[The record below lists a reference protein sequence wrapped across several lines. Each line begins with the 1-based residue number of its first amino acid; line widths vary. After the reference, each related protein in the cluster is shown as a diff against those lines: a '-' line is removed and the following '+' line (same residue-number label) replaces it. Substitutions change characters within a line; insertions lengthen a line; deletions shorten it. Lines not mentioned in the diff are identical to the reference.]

1 MQSKPSRWPWVLV
14 VLVVAGAGWWLFRQN
29 LPGTSD
35 TIATEAP
42 AGAQQAPLASPPAQL
57 PPEQEQPAIQHPV
70 DTSASADAAAPALP
84 ALGDSDAPAW
94 EALSQDVGDDGALAL
109 LLREHLIQ
117 RIVVMVD
124 NLTLPSLTRSAMAV
138 NPVEGSL
145 QVQESDTGMVIAPAN
160 MQRYAPY
167 VQAFT
172 HADAHALVGT
182 YKRFYPLF
190 QQAYV
195 ELGKPDAYF
204 NDRLVQVIDHLLN
217 APDPAQPLSVE
228 PNGKGRFRYTDPM
241 LESLSV
247 GQKALVRLGPEQEAA
262 VKTQLKALRTALT
275 RM

>member
-1 MQSKPSRWPWVLV
+1 MQQSQSSRWPWVLV
-14 VLVVAGAGWWLFRQN
+14 VIVVAAAGWWLFRQN
-29 LPGTSD
+29 LPGVD
-35 TIATEAP
+35 GAAP
-42 AGAQQAPLASPPAQL
+42 AAQAPAAGQSVADAAAPPAAST
-57 PPEQEQPAIQHPV
+57 PPIQHPV
-70 DTSASADAAAPALP
+70 DQDAADPALP
-84 ALGDSDAPAW
+84 PLADSDGAAW
-94 EALSQDVGDDGALAL
+94 DALSQAVGNDSALGL

-117 RIVVMVD
+117 RVVVMVD
-124 NLTLPSLTRSAMAV
+124 NLTQRSLTRTAMAV
-138 NPVEGSL
+138 QPVAGSL
-145 QVQESDTGMVIAPAN
+145 QVQESDTGMTIAPAN
-160 MQRYAPY
+160 AQRYALY

-172 HADAHALVGT
+172 HADADALVGA

-195 ELGKPDAYF
+195 ELGKPDGYF

-217 APDPAQPLSVE
+217 TPDPAQPPGVE
-228 PNGKGRFRYTDPM
+228 PNGKGRFRYTDPS